1 MLAASCHVR
10 LPLASF
16 SRKRRSGGRECRFGG
31 RDRVDAAGKA
41 TLSAGDDG
49 AVTGVEPVNEI
60 EACALKADARALE
73 VGGGRPEAA
82 RRRWH
87 LGREGATTRPERV
100 ERSNDA
106 IAQFRGATVEQRRR
120 SPRSFSSSPA
130 VFAASRAV
138 SAHRSARIAH
148 CSSSDFPIVS
158 ISMSA
163 ALVVLSMSAGL
174 DSSDPPHP
182 ASTSAAMRPAS
193 PAMAGVC
200 GTVSG

>member
-106 IAQFRGATVEQRRR
+106 IAQFRGATVEQPTQVAAIVQQLAGGVRRVEGGVGPSIGEDRPLLLLPTSR
-120 SPRSFSSSPA
+120 S
-130 VFAASRAV
+130 SRY
-138 SAHRSARIAH
+138 R
-148 CSSSDFPIVS
+148 
-158 ISMSA
+158 
-163 ALVVLSMSAGL
+163 
-174 DSSDPPHP
+174 
-182 ASTSAAMRPAS
+182 
-193 PAMAGVC
+193 
-200 GTVSG
+200 